1 MSVFRIPELTRH
13 RQDLASRPKASAWV
27 SANAGSG
34 KTFVLSRRVVR
45 LLLDGTD
52 PSRILCL
59 TFTKA
64 AAAEMATR
72 VFKIL
77 GGWVTLDDAALS
89 AELEAIDG
97 KTPAPARMALAR
109 RLFAHALETPGGL
122 KIQTIHGFCEALLHQ
137 FPLEANVAGHFTVL
151 DERIAAELMAGAR
164 AQVLHVAETSPE
176 SDFGRALGTVI
187 ELMSDAGA
195 QKALDELIQN
205 RDAFRRWIVDEGEF
219 EIALTRLRK
228 DLGIEPGSSLYNLD
242 QRFRSETALDLEEC
256 KAVATALK
264 EGTKTDQVRADQLIR
279 SWTHSNA
286 TAFRESWL
294 PIFLTGKLEPRK
306 SLATKKIS
314 ETHAGLVD
322 LLIAEQK
329 RLLALLES
337 RRTMVTFEGT
347 AALLRLADAVIGH
360 YERAKMAKGF
370 LDFEDLVVR
379 AANLLSRSDAA
390 LWVQYKLDQGLDH
403 ILVDEAQDTSPRQW
417 EVVQSLA
424 GEFFAGEGAHERMRT
439 IFAVGDEK
447 QSIYSFQGAVPAYFD
462 EMRREFSKR
471 SEEAAH
477 PFHSVDL
484 QLSFRSTPDVLGAVD
499 QVFRDAAAHKGLS
512 QDLKAPVHEAIRKDP
527 GIVDIWPM
535 EIQEDRV
542 EPEDWRIPIDHVGSG
557 NPMLKVAHRIAATIR
572 GWMREGIASP
582 GDIMILVRKRGP
594 FVEALNRELKQ
605 LDVPAAGSD
614 RLVLTDHIAV
624 KDLAALGRFLLL
636 PEDDLS
642 LASVL
647 KSPLFDLNDDDL
659 LEVARE
665 TPEKSRAGTLWQM
678 LVRRSESEPK
688 WEAVRKQLE
697 VWRSRADFMPPYEFF
712 ARLLAADSG
721 RLCFRARLGVEVDD
735 VLDEFLALTMA
746 YEQAGTSGLEGF
758 IAWMAAAPTE
768 IKREL
773 TNSKGMVRIMTV
785 HGSKGLE
792 AKIVFLVDPGG
803 APVSAIHDPA
813 FLKRTRHSNPM
824 LPPALV
830 WLPPKTE
837 RMSWHDD
844 AIDTMREGQEEEYR
858 RLLYVA
864 LTRAEDRLV
873 VCGWEPKR
881 GAHEN
886 CWHNLVQRGLKPD
899 AVELSD
905 QAGNPVTWRWQKTKP
920 DNVSRAAST
929 AAPTQVKG
937 QQGPAQMQKAP
948 AWLMQKVPA
957 FKRKPRLQ
965 PSRVFE
971 AMEEKEGVDPVPGA
985 SRLEARRQPAAWP
998 LERGRLIHR
1007 LLETL
1012 PGIDPA
1018 EQLAAAERFL
1028 DASLTAEFTGYRKQL
1043 LKEVQRIV
1051 IASEFTPVFKGAAR
1065 TEVPVV
1071 GSLKTSDG
1079 KEVAVSGQIDRLVVA
1094 QERILIVDYKTN
1106 LHPPETPE
1114 GISQEY
1120 LAQLCVYQRLIR
1132 QIYPDRPVEAALLWT
1147 STPSLMEVPTTLLD
1161 DTFSRLRGD
1170 GTPS

>member
-1 MSVFRIPELTRH
+1 MSVFQIPELTRR

-52 PSRILCL
+52 PARILCL

-77 GGWVTLDDAALS
+77 GDWVRLEDATLS

-97 KTPAPARMALAR
+97 KAPAPARLALAR

-151 DERIAAELMAGAR
+151 DERIAAELMADAR
-164 AQVLHVAETSPE
+164 AHVLHAAETSPE
-176 SDFGRALGTVI
+176 SDFGRALATVI

-205 RDAFRRWIVDEGEF
+205 RDAFRRWIVDEGEL
-219 EIALTRLRK
+219 ELALTRLRG
-228 DLGIEPGSSLYNLD
+228 DLDIEPGSSLQSLD
-242 QRFRSETALDLEEC
+242 ERFRSETTLDLEMC
-256 KAVATALK
+256 KAVAAALK
-264 EGTKTDQVRADQLIR
+264 DGTKTDQARGDQLTQA
-279 SWTHSNA
+279 WTLSNA
-286 TAFRESWL
+286 TAFREFWL
-294 PIFLTGKLEPRK
+294 SIFLTGKLEPRK
-306 SLATKKIS
+306 SLATKKIT
-314 ETHAGLVD
+314 EGHADLVD
-322 LLIAEQK
+322 LLIAEQQ
-329 RLLALLES
+329 RLLMLLEL
-337 RRTMVTFEGT
+337 RRAMVTVQGT
-347 AALLRLADAVIGH
+347 TALLRLADAVIGH

-379 AANLLSRSDAA
+379 TANLLSRSDAA

-424 GEFFAGEGAHERMRT
+424 GEFFAGEGAHERVRT

-462 EMRREFSKR
+462 EMRRDFAKR

-499 QVFRDAAAHKGLS
+499 QVFRDVDAHKGLS
-512 QDLKAPVHEAIRKDP
+512 RDLKAPVHEAIRKDP

-535 EIQEDRV
+535 ETPEDRV
-542 EPEDWRIPIDHVGSG
+542 ESEDWRIPIDHVGSG
-557 NPMLKVAHRIAATIR
+557 NPMLKVARRIAQTIR
-572 GWMREGIASP
+572 GWMSDGIANP

-647 KSPLFDLNDDDL
+647 KSPLFDLTDDDL

-665 TPEKSRAGTLWQM
+665 IPEKSRPGTLWQM
-678 LVRRSESEPK
+678 LARRAETDPK
-688 WEAVRKQLE
+688 WEIARKQLE
-697 VWRSRADFMPPYEFF
+697 IWRARADFMPPYEFF
-712 ARLLAADSG
+712 ARLLAADNG

-746 YEQAGTSGLEGF
+746 YEQAGTPGLEGF

-813 FLKRTRHSNPM
+813 FLKRTRHNNPL

-881 GAHEN
+881 GAHER
-886 CWHNLVQRGLKPD
+886 CWHNLVRRGLRPD
-899 AVELSD
+899 AVELPGKV
-905 QAGNPVTWRWQKTKP
+905 GNLVTWRWQKTKT
-920 DNVSRAAST
+920 DHAAQGTLGEASSRAAES
-929 AAPTQVKG
+929 KG
-937 QQGPAQMQKAP
+937 TPQALHTP
-948 AWLMQKVPA
+948 AWLTQKIPA
-957 FKRKPRLQ
+957 FRRKLRFQ

-1012 PGIDPA
+1012 PDIDAA
-1018 EQLAAAERFL
+1018 EQLAAAERYL
-1028 DASLTAEFTGYRKQL
+1028 DASLTAEFAGYRKQL
-1043 LKEVQRIV
+1043 LTEVRRIV
-1051 IASEFTPVFKGAAR
+1051 NAPEFSPVFKGAAR

-1071 GSLKTSDG
+1071 GNLTTSDG
-1079 KEVAVSGQIDRLVVA
+1079 KEVSVSGQIDRLVVT

-1106 LHPPETPE
+1106 LHPPMTSE
-1114 GISQEY
+1114 GISREY
-1120 LAQLCVYQRLIR
+1120 LAQLCVYQKLIQ
-1132 QIYPDRPVEAALLWT
+1132 QIYSDRTVDAALLWT
-1147 STPSLMEVPTTLLD
+1147 SSPSLMEVPTTLLD
-1161 DTFSRLRGD
+1161 ETFSRLRSD
-1170 GTPS
+1170 GAPS